1 MKGSVGTTTSI
12 YHTRLPHQWELERM
26 MGEVLSRE
34 ARRRLRWIEHFR
46 SCGNARMTCRHFAI
60 SPTTFYKWLKRY
72 LKRGLRGLEDLPR
85 TPKRK
90 RVSEIPWQTIQLIC
104 DLRREHPAWSKHKI
118 AVILKR
124 DYGIRLSS
132 SSVGRVLKRKGLY
145 DKRVS
150 RKKSRAAKRRKA
162 RLRSEG
168 WMRKAFPGCLIQVD
182 TGHLRFGGKKY
193 YQFTAVDCF
202 SRVAFSRVY
211 SSASSACAR
220 AFLEELMAYMPFFP
234 LAIQTD
240 NGAEFLKHFD
250 RATEEAEIT
259 HFFSHPNC
267 PKENAFVERKIQT
280 DKCELWAFREGYTV
294 EWLNEILCRWNYVYN
309 YVRPHQSLGY
319 LTPME
324 FLKAWMEESKDRD
337 GVFTM

>member
-26 MGEVLSRE
+26 MGEVLSKE

-132 SSVGRVLKRKGLY
+132 SSV
-145 DKRVS
+145 
-150 RKKSRAAKRRKA
+150 
-162 RLRSEG
+162 
-168 WMRKAFPGCLIQVD
+168 
-182 TGHLRFGGKKY
+182 
-193 YQFTAVDCF
+193 
-202 SRVAFSRVY
+202 
-211 SSASSACAR
+211 
-220 AFLEELMAYMPFFP
+220 
-234 LAIQTD
+234 
-240 NGAEFLKHFD
+240 
-250 RATEEAEIT
+250 
-259 HFFSHPNC
+259 
-267 PKENAFVERKIQT
+267 
-280 DKCELWAFREGYTV
+280 
-294 EWLNEILCRWNYVYN
+294 
-309 YVRPHQSLGY
+309 
-319 LTPME
+319 
-324 FLKAWMEESKDRD
+324 
-337 GVFTM
+337 

>member
-1 MKGSVGTTTSI
+1 MAEG
-12 YHTRLPHQWELERM
+12 
-26 MGEVLSRE
+26 LSKE

-46 SCGNARMTCRHFAI
+46 RCGNARMTCRHFAI

-72 LKRGLRGLEDLPR
+72 LKRGLRGLEDLSR
-85 TPKRK
+85 APKR
-90 RVSEIPWQTIQLIC
+90 RRASRIPWQTVELIC
-104 DLRREHPAWSKHKI
+104 HLRREHPAWSKHKI
-118 AVILKR
+118 AVILGR
-124 DYGIRLSS
+124 DYGVHLSS

-145 DKRVS
+145 DKGVS
-150 RKKSRAAKRRKA
+150 RKKSRAGGRRKA
-162 RLRSEG
+162 RLRAER
-168 WMRKAFPGCLIQVD
+168 WMRKAFPGCLIQID
-182 TGHLRFGGKKY
+182 TKHLRFANKKY
-193 YQFTAVDCF
+193 YQFTAIDCF

-211 SSASSACAR
+211 SSAGSVCAR
-220 AFLEELMAYMPFFP
+220 AFLEELKAYMPFSL

-250 RATEEAEIT
+250 RATEEELIT
-259 HFFSHPNC
+259 HYFSHPHC

-280 DKCELWAFREGYTV
+280 DKYELWAFREGYTV
-294 EWLNEILCRWNYVYN
+294 EWLNEILCEWNYVYN

-337 GVFTM
+337 EVFTM